1 MANIS
6 ETSFGKR
13 LDNAQ
18 ALATNLQEFGN
29 YSELNAELSIANL
42 NSKVQQKFKLTQ

>member
-1 MANIS
+1 MKNIMASIS

-18 ALATNLQEFGN
+18 ALSTHIQSFQGYA
-29 YSELNAELSIANL
+29 ELNAELSILNL
-42 NSKVQQKFKLTQ
+42 NN